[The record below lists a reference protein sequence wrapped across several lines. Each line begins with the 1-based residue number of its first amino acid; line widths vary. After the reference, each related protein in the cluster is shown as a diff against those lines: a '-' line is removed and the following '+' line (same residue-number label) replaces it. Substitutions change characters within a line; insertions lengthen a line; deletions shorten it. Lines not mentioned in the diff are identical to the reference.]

1 MRDGYDETIYKGLM
15 GLGSLAARN
24 DFTPLKKPPPK
35 RELFSPEVNECN
47 KRDKET
53 IDGKASQCRSIQ
65 EFQEPKNGCIR
76 HEESGHKSD
85 GQNTKVT
92 HFKVLDRFQKIIDA
106 GKEHQRNRHDE
117 GEVCCRFSGDPQE
130 QATGDGAAA
139 SRKAR
144 PKREALEESD
154 LQRLLPCDV
163 IYICHGEMLMHFFSR
178 DHEDTAQHQTN
189 DDCHGAKERILDKSM
204 KNKPQKAGRKHGDG
218 QIQKRRPLCAK
229 PVMGIQDKGKFFS
242 VHHENGKDR
251 TELDEDIE
259 EIGKRPLEAQHMPD
273 DDHMACR

>member
-1 MRDGYDETIYKGLM
+1 MVMMKRCIKVLWDLVLWRQETISHRKKSPRRS
-15 GLGSLAARN
+15 GS
-24 DFTPLKKPPPK
+24 
-35 RELFSPEVNECN
+35 LFSPEVNECN
-47 KRDKET
+47 ECYKEA

-76 HEESGHKSD
+76 HKESGHKSD

-130 QATGDGAAA
+130 QAAGDGAAA
-139 SRKAR
+139 SRKPR

-163 IYICHGEMLMHFFSR
+163 IYICHREMLMHFFSR
-178 DHEDTAQHQTN
+178 DHEDTAQHQTD

-218 QIQKRRPLCAK
+218 EIQKRRPLCAK

-251 TELDEDIE
+251 AELDEDIE
-259 EIGKRPLEAQHMPD
+259 EIGKRPFEAQHVPD